1 MSRVARSIGLVVGIA
16 LFTVVGYVN
25 AALEWLARIIVT
37 VSKICSPQRL
47 SVKSELPEL
56 LYFALFRGSTL
67 LWVLK
72 YGRTGSNG
80 TRKGS
85 KMFLS
90 ILRLTKKWSTS
101 QKAFN

>member
-37 VSKICSPQRL
+37 VSKICSPQKL
-47 SVKSELPEL
+47 SVKSEL

>member
-1 MSRVARSIGLVVGIA
+1 MSRVARSVGLVVGIA
-16 LFTVVGYVN
+16 VFTVVGYVN

-37 VSKICSPQRL
+37 VSKICSPQKL
-47 SVKSELPEL
+47 SVKSEL